1 MTQASVASKPKQR
14 DAAHIFLRRAARVAI
29 LVPLMSWFTSEV
41 IKQPAAGLPSSF
53 ALFSILV
60 FANLGGPKLARL
72 RANVMIVLVGL
83 VALIA
88 GAVTGASVWVAVPAT
103 FVAIFAIAYSA
114 VLRGYF
120 ASSTNAVIVPWVL
133 GATSGTGVTNL
144 PAECVGWL
152 AGGALACAAASLLWP
167 CYAQDRLGERMA
179 VLSHTTT

>member
-1 MTQASVASKPKQR
+1 
-14 DAAHIFLRRAARVAI
+14 
-29 LVPLMSWFTSEV
+29 MSWFTSDV

-60 FANLGGPKLARL
+60 FANLGGPRLARL

-144 PAECVGWL
+144 PAECVGGSSEVRWRVRPHRCCGL
-152 AGGALACAAASLLWP
+152 PRARSTEGQTRRRLRCQRIDGRRTL
-167 CYAQDRLGERMA
+167 DR
-179 VLSHTTT
+179 